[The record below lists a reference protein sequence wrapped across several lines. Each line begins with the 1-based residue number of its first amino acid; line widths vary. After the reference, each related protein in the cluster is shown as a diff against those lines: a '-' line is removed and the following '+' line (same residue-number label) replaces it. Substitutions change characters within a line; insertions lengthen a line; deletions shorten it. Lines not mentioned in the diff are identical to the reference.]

1 LLGLLAGLTAGSKYI
16 GVLIVP
22 FAVVAILL
30 VPTPGPERRLMRAAT
45 RNNYFAPKD
54 PTPESM
60 AGYYRGLNALPHLE
74 VSSGRP
80 TMGYFNPALRVVAL
94 DGSVER
100 LKTLA
105 EQIRAAAPTFTV
117 RLIEQANTK

>member
-1 LLGLLAGLTAGSKYI
+1 
-16 GVLIVP
+16 
-22 FAVVAILL
+22 
-30 VPTPGPERRLMRAAT
+30 
-45 RNNYFAPKD
+45 
-54 PTPESM
+54 
-60 AGYYRGLNALPHLE
+60 
-74 VSSGRP
+74 
-80 TMGYFNPALRVVAL
+80 MGYFNPALRVVAL